1 MNPFSPSLINK
12 IKFLGFILA
21 LLMLLILFIAY
32 GMSILYTKKNSL
44 HDAIQISSLL
54 NSNTSKLN
62 KYLQQNSINT
72 LTSVDFNLQMS
83 KAEPLITDSLIRKLF
98 EDASIELFTTKNRT
112 LFLLKNENEIY
123 YFQSSNNFLSS
134 RLFPITILAT
144 LFFIILFGIYYY
156 ITSAFKPLVRLN
168 DNIDHF
174 LKFEEIQISYESATD
189 EIANVA
195 NAFYNAIEY
204 NKKLKLQKDMYICSI
219 MHEIS
224 TPLTKAKFITY
235 FMENEQDK
243 NKLNA
248 LFNSMQE
255 ELDKIHEL
263 ESINTK
269 LSTLKLD
276 NYSLNRLVEDIC
288 DVLLLEEKNIEIIQ
302 EDVENKFDYSLF
314 IIAIKNLIDNAV
326 KYSKDAK
333 VIITIKPNYIEIKNL
348 ATDENSSLDMNRA
361 LKPFKRGEEC
371 SSGMG
376 LGLFLVNEIITRHN
390 FTLEYNF
397 SDTYHIFKV
406 NFYV

>member
-1 MNPFSPSLINK
+1 MNPFSPSLISK

-32 GMSILYTKKNSL
+32 GMSILYIKKNTL
-44 HDAIQISSLL
+44 HDAIKLSSLL
-54 NSNTSKLN
+54 ASPDAKLN
-62 KYLQQNSINT
+62 KYLLQHSISR
-72 LTSVDFNLQMS
+72 LTDAEFKKLLT
-83 KAEPLITDSLIRKLF
+83 KAEPLITDKLIRKFF
-98 EDASIELFTTKNRT
+98 EASSIKLFTTKSTT
-112 LFLLKNENEIY
+112 LFLLKNENKTY
-123 YFQSSNNFLSS
+123 YFQSSKNFLSS

-156 ITSAFKPLVRLN
+156 IKSAFKPLLRLN
-168 DNIDHF
+168 DNIEHF
-174 LKFEEIQISYESATD
+174 SKFEEIQISYESATD

-195 NAFYNAIEY
+195 NAFYTAIEY

-269 LSTLKLD
+269 LSTLQLN

-288 DVLLLEEKNIEIIQ
+288 DVLLLEASNIQITQ
-302 EDVENKFDYSLF
+302 EDVEKQFDYSLF
-314 IIAIKNLIDNAV
+314 IVALKNLIDNAV

-333 VIITIKPNYIEIKNL
+333 VIITIKQNYMEIKNL
-348 ATDENSSLDMNRA
+348 SIHDNSSLDIHRA
-361 LKPFKRGEEC
+361 LQPFKRGDEC

-376 LGLFLVNEIITRHN
+376 LGLFLVNEIITKHN
-390 FTLEYNF
+390 FRLEYKFNNSYHLFRINF
-397 SDTYHIFKV
+397 DL
-406 NFYV
+406 